1 MPDETTKWSFGHRKA
16 DPLSPGTATLTPA
29 ASPGGGVAEGVSSEV
44 APVPPVDA
52 SAPSVAEML
61 ADISS
66 ATTGVSDAFHENAA
80 DNLSIHAILKQAID
94 WGASDVMIAGGR
106 RPISRVNGR
115 MRQMEDFPVLTS
127 GESDRLLR
135 SILKD
140 SQLSA
145 LDREWELDCSYEL
158 DGYRFRVN
166 VHFQMHGL
174 AAVFRLLGEK
184 IFTPEQ
190 LGISDAIMKL
200 CDLDQGLVIVTGP
213 TGSGKTTTLATMID
227 KINREKSYHI
237 LTIEDPVEIVHQ
249 EKYDCVI
256 THRELGT
263 HTQSFDNAL
272 RSALRE
278 APNVILVGEMRDF
291 TTISLALTAAET
303 GHLVFATLHTMSAS
317 ETVNRIIDVFPAEQ
331 QGMVR
336 AQLAGSLRAV
346 VSQKLLFRIPKGR
359 VAAREVMICN
369 NAIANQIRTS
379 RTHEIYSSIQSGA
392 QEGMKTMEEHLA
404 ELVFEGLVEYDHAK
418 AKANDEKV
426 FDSYLNSK
434 LNKAVRK
441 PAR

>member
-1 MPDETTKWSFGHRKA
+1 ME
-16 DPLSPGTATLTPA
+16 PA
-29 ASPGGGVAEGVSSEV
+29 
-44 APVPPVDA
+44 
-52 SAPSVAEML
+52 APSVAEVL
-61 ADISS
+61 AEISG
-66 ATTGVSDAFHENAA
+66 ATKGVEDVFTANAA
-80 DNLSIHAILKQAID
+80 EGLSIHSILKQAIE

-106 RPISRVNGR
+106 RPVSRVNGM
-115 MRQMEDFPVLTS
+115 MRHMTDFPVLSS
-127 GESDRLLR
+127 GECDRLLR
-135 SILKD
+135 SVLKD
-140 SQLSA
+140 SQLNA
-145 LDREWELDCSYEL
+145 LDRDWELDCSYEL

-166 VHFQMHGL
+166 MHFQMHGL

-190 LGISDAIMKL
+190 LGISEPIMKL

-249 EKYDCVI
+249 ELYDCVI

-291 TTISLALTAAET
+291 TTIALALTAAET

-331 QGMVR
+331 QSMVR
-336 AQLAGSLRAV
+336 AQLAGALRAV

-392 QEGMKTMEEHLA
+392 QEGMKTMEEDLA
-404 ELVFEGLVEYDHAK
+404 ELVFKGLVEYDHAK
-418 AKANDEKV
+418 AKANDPKV
-426 FDSYLNSK
+426 FDGYLDSR
-434 LNKAVRK
+434 LNKASKGSSR
-441 PAR
+441 

>member
-1 MPDETTKWSFGHRKA
+1 MESPQWNFGHRK
-16 DPLSPGTATLTPA
+16 TTPA
-29 ASPGGGVAEGVSSEV
+29 SEPSASVSFV
-44 APVPPVDA
+44 APESPVVPAQPVSPPVPDA
-52 SAPSVAEML
+52 GAAPTVAEML
-61 ADISS
+61 ADINSVGGGS
-66 ATTGVSDAFHENAA
+66 GTSVFNDAEGENF
-80 DNLSIHAILKQAID
+80 SIHPILKQSIE

-106 RPISRVNGR
+106 RPVSRVNGR
-115 MRQMEDFPVLTS
+115 MRQMTDFPVLTP
-127 GESDRLLR
+127 GECDRLIR

-140 SQLSA
+140 SQLGA
-145 LDREWELDCSYEL
+145 LDKNWELDCSYEL

-190 LGISDAIMKL
+190 LGISDSIMKL

-249 EKYDCVI
+249 ELYDCVI

-291 TTISLALTAAET
+291 TTIALALTAAET

-331 QGMVR
+331 QSMVR

-392 QEGMKTMEEHLA
+392 QEGMKTMEENLA
-404 ELVFEGLVEYDHAK
+404 ELVRDGLVEYDHAK

-426 FDSYLNSK
+426 FDSYLTAK
-434 LNKAVRK
+434 LNKTVKGGR
-441 PAR
+441 